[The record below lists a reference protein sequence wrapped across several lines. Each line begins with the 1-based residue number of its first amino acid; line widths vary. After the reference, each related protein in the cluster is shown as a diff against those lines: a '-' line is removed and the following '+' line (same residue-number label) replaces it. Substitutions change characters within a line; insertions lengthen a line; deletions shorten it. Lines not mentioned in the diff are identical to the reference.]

1 MLDCSWDLLVSNW
14 GWLENMMV
22 RWESSWEMLG
32 CMMEMLDCSLGLLG
46 SSLVMWDCKMV
57 KLGCMMEML
66 ESSLDLLVNMMEM
79 LESTVDLS
87 EMFHMDCWGSSLD
100 CWGWVVMVTWEHR
113 LESWESSW
121 DSLHHEQVM
130 VCMETWQV
138 ILVTQAEV
146 TKLGRSLD
154 SYHWRHCL
162 HWD

>member
-1 MLDCSWDLLVSNW
+1 
-14 GWLENMMV
+14 
-22 RWESSWEMLG
+22 
-32 CMMEMLDCSLGLLG
+32 
-46 SSLVMWDCKMV
+46 MWDCKMV

-66 ESSLDLLVNMMEM
+66 ESSLDLLVNMMDM
-79 LESTVDLS
+79 
-87 EMFHMDCWGSSLD
+87 
-100 CWGWVVMVTWEHR
+100 

-146 TKLGRSLD
+146 TMLGRSLD